1 MKNIKLPC
9 GINKTREVVYIDDAK
24 NGIEC
29 ECICPA
35 CKSPLVAKNGGQKRE
50 HHFAHL
56 NIVECEH
63 GYQSALHLYGKR
75 FIFRNGVS
83 DLCKKRKTSEI

>member
-50 HHFAHL
+50 TERRARCPSNRGHTNL
-56 NIVECEH
+56 
-63 GYQSALHLYGKR
+63 S
-75 FIFRNGVS
+75 
-83 DLCKKRKTSEI
+83 